1 MLALRQTVEVAR
13 QTLLLQARSRLKWLL
28 GLAILGAGA
37 IALLVAVQGGRHE
50 RGDQLHGIFTYVLFF
65 GFALPLLLMY
75 MGVAAVH
82 GDIEDRT
89 ATYLF
94 VRPVPRW
101 SLLAGKWAAVAL
113 LGSLIATL
121 AMTVVYGV
129 FASRP
134 DYKMGIGPS
143 GGMWLAFVQA
153 GLLCAP
159 AYAAVGVAAAA
170 ISKRPLITGFAYLI
184 LSEGIL
190 SNLPPQAGV
199 RSITVADPIRRWL
212 FGELHPDGDLREV
225 LLGTLAEFKVAPE
238 QMGEPLPSLLKFT
251 LITLGLALLV
261 YSRREYD
268 SRPRE

>member
-13 QTLLLQARSRLKWLL
+13 QTLLSQAGSRLKWLL
-28 GLAILGAGA
+28 ALALVGIAA
-37 IALLVAVQGGRHE
+37 IAFLVAFKGGPHQ
-50 RGDQLHGIFTYVLFF
+50 RGDHLHGIFTYVLFF
-65 GFALPLLLMY
+65 GFGLPLLLMY
-75 MGVAAVH
+75 LGVAAVH
-82 GDIEDRT
+82 GDVEDRT

-101 SLLAGKWAAVAL
+101 SLLVGKWIAVTL
-113 LGSLIATL
+113 LGCLLGLL

-129 FASRP
+129 FASRS
-134 DYKMGIGPS
+134 DYRMGIGPS
-143 GGMWLAFVQA
+143 RAMWAAFLQA
-153 GLLCAP
+153 GMLCAP

-170 ISKRPLITGFAYLI
+170 LSKRPLITGFAYLI

-212 FGELHPDGDLREV
+212 FGELQPDGDLRDV
-225 LLGTLAEFKVAPE
+225 LLGTLAEFQVAPE
-238 QMGEPLPSLLKFT
+238 QMGDPLPSLAKFT
-251 LITLGLALLV
+251 LVTLGLALLV